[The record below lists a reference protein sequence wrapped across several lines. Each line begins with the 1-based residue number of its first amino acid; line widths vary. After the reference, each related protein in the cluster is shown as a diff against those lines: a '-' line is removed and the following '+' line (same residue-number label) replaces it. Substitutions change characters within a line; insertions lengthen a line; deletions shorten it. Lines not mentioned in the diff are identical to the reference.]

1 MYLADRDLQKYPI
14 SDKTEEKEIISG
26 DVNIAHLYFLP
37 GAIESRHENER
48 DEYMYIISGKFEF
61 AVNGD
66 SRVMDKGDTVYI
78 PRGSS
83 HSVFCLEKGEMI
95 SFQNRS

>member
-1 MYLADRDLQKYPI
+1 MYLADRDFLKYPL
-14 SDKTEEKEIISG
+14 SDKAEEKEIISG
-26 DVNIAHLYFLP
+26 DVNISHLYFLP

-95 SFQNRS
+95 SFQSRS